1 MNKLF
6 KIVKKLIELPTLKIR
21 KTILKARL
29 AGNADATKTIL
40 FFLPEVGVP
49 LYLDMLLAIAEETR
63 RNGYVPIFFG
73 CNGFLN
79 NCLLMD
85 RTDKQSRTIKNTL
98 LCANCSLVGANKILN
113 QQFGY
118 LDCAG
123 TKKNKIAFQGETI
136 EERLQYSYKGV
147 PIGRLAYYDLSIKYK
162 RDRGRLKLSDKEIEF
177 YDSIICDSVSIV
189 DFLDEDAISTS
200 ACALISIDEY
210 CLANTVREW
219 ARVRNKLAFRA
230 GFSYHFNADPQFV
243 TLSEDKTRALEKLK
257 RAKKWADWQDLPLP
271 PALVK
276 EIASDLIFRMS
287 GSGGHIFSLNYTGN
301 ISKFIADYNV
311 RQNTRTLVVFT
322 SANDEIDA
330 LEELSQ
336 ALGDSFNVR
345 DAFKNQFDWIKYII
359 DFASVS
365 NVQVII
371 KMHPRL
377 SSSHRDV
384 GVAEDIH
391 LYNELAASSP
401 DNVIFV
407 WPADKVS
414 AYDILQLA
422 DVCLTSWGTMG
433 LEAAKLGI
441 PVVSG
446 ITRFTTVTPQITL
459 FLKAETVEQFYEM
472 ITRPSKAV
480 CVNDIIE
487 AYRWHHLLHMSGSII
502 VNGERDIKLYSES
515 FELGFSDVLR
525 GSNIAD
531 EKYKFLCGETLI
543 SKETSIELELI
554 AMKDSLANLVKF
566 FEGEGMLKTQHTKL
580 VPRLRALYKSAPNY
594 AATH

>member
-1 MNKLF
+1 MKKLF
-6 KIVKKLIELPTLKIR
+6 KIVKKLIELPTLKI
-21 KTILKARL
+21 KNTILKSGL
-29 AGNADATKTIL
+29 AGNYDANKTIL

-63 RNGYVPIFFG
+63 RNGYTPIFFG
-73 CNGFLN
+73 CNGFLD

-113 QQFGY
+113 QKFGY
-118 LDCAG
+118 LDCTS
-123 TKKNKIAFQGETI
+123 TKKNKVVFQGGAI
-136 EERLQYSYKGV
+136 EERLQYAYKGV

-162 RDRGRLKLSDKEIEF
+162 RDRGRQKLSDKEMAF

-189 DFLDEDAISTS
+189 DFLDENAMSKS

-243 TLSEDKTRALEKLK
+243 TLSEDKTRAREKLK
-257 RAKKWADWQDLPLP
+257 RAKKWADWKDLPLP

-276 EIASDLIFRMS
+276 EISSDLIFRMS
-287 GSGGHIFSLNYTGN
+287 SSGGHIFSLNYTGN
-301 ISKFIADYNV
+301 ISKFIADYKV
-311 RQNTRTLVVFT
+311 RKNMRTLVVFT

-336 ALGDSFNVR
+336 ALGDRFNVS
-345 DAFKNQFDWIKYII
+345 DAFQNQFDWIKYII

-365 NVQVII
+365 DVQVII

-377 SSSHRDV
+377 SNSHRDV

-391 LYNELAASSP
+391 LYNELAASAP
-401 DNVIFV
+401 NNVIFV
-407 WPADKVS
+407 WPTDKVS

-446 ITRFTTVTPQITL
+446 ITRFTTVTPQIAL
-459 FLKAETVEQFYEM
+459 FLKAESVEQFYEM

-480 CVNDIIE
+480 CVDDIVE
-487 AYRWHHLLHMSGSII
+487 AYRWHHLLHMAGSII
-502 VNGERDIKLYSES
+502 VNGERDIKLYRES
-515 FELGFSDVLR
+515 FEIGFSDVLR
-525 GSNIAD
+525 GLNIAD
-531 EKYKFLCGETLI
+531 EKYKFLCGEALLSRDATQQ
-543 SKETSIELELI
+543 LELN
-554 AMKDSLANLVKF
+554 AMMDSLANLLKF
-566 FEGEGMLKTQHTKL
+566 FEGDGILKAQHTKL
-580 VPRLRALYKSAPNY
+580 VSRLITLCKTSGNNI
-594 AATH
+594 